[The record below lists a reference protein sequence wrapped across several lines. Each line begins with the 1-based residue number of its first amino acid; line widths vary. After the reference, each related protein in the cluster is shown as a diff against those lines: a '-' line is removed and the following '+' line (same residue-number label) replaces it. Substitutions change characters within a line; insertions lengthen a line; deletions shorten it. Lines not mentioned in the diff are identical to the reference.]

1 MLSGL
6 VIYIMK
12 KRYRIF
18 SAAGCGVLLTL
29 VALSGC
35 KEEKGEA
42 APDLNFT
49 TYFYDCLGEDLDA
62 DSLLP
67 QGERHIRFI
76 GQGVLP
82 KDVGNSDIR
91 HLRDSL
97 LSLAGVEFVS
107 DSDAQPVVESSIRL
121 LDTPVDSLETC
132 GESLRSLTVSLATP
146 RVVVWQS
153 YSYDYHC
160 RAAHGLYS
168 TTYVNFDIAS
178 SKILEMSDIFRPGY
192 ESELSDILD
201 AKVREQGVGLL
212 DESQKIGIPADF
224 GITATGIRFVYSL
237 YEIAPYAAGEVTVDL
252 SSYEVDDLLTEQ
264 GRKLISP
271 FVN

>member
-1 MLSGL
+1 MRN
-6 VIYIMK
+6 
-12 KRYRIF
+12 RYRLF
-18 SAAGCGVLLTL
+18 SVAGSAALLCL
-29 VALSGC
+29 VAMSGC
-35 KEEKGEA
+35 REEKKEA

-49 TYFYDCLGEDLDA
+49 TYFYDCVGEDT

-67 QGERHIRFI
+67 ADERYVRFI

-107 DSDAQPVVESSIRL
+107 DSDALPVVDNDVRL
-121 LDTPVDSLETC
+121 VEMSPDSVETC

-146 RVVVWQS
+146 KVVVWQS

-160 RAAHGLYS
+160 RSAHGLYA

-178 SKILEMSDIFRPGY
+178 SKILKMSDIFKPGY
-192 ESELSDILD
+192 ESALSDILD
-201 AKVREQGVGLL
+201 EKVREQGVGLL
-212 DESQKIGIPADF
+212 DDSQKVGIPADF

-252 SSYEVDDLLTEQ
+252 SSYELDDLLTDR
-264 GRKLISP
+264 GRSLISP